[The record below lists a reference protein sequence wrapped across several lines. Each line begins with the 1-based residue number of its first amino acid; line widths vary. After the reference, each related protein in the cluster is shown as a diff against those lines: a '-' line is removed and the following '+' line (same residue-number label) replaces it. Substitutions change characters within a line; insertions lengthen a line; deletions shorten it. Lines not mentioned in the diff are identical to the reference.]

1 MSLRNSQ
8 EVNAAGDECAMEG
21 YHRIKCHGSLSAGWK
36 RISRHR
42 PFQKGV
48 SFLKT
53 KGRDK
58 AGSASAMGPHLHRP
72 GDADSFHEL
81 IANFYSLKAKLLLD
95 G

>member
-1 MSLRNSQ
+1 M
-8 EVNAAGDECAMEG
+8 
-21 YHRIKCHGSLSAGWK
+21 GWK

-42 PFQKGV
+42 AFQKGV
-48 SFLKT
+48 SLLKT

-58 AGSASAMGPHLHRP
+58 AGTASATGPHLHRP
-72 GDADSFHEL
+72 GDADSFHGL

>member
-1 MSLRNSQ
+1 MRHS
-8 EVNAAGDECAMEG
+8 ECGLEKDFQTQA
-21 YHRIKCHGSLSAGWK
+21 
-36 RISRHR
+36 ISERSE
-42 PFQKGV
+42 FI
-48 SFLKT
+48 KT